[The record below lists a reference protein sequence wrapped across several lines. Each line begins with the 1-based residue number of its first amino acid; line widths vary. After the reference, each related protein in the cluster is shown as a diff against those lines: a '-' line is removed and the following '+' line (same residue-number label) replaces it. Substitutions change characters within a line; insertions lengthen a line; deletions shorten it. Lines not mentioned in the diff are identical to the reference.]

1 MSFIANMF
9 TDSATLHAVS
19 VTFRMGLVSTA
30 ISAVLGTCLGLF
42 LERVNFFGK
51 NIIVR
56 INRTMMGV
64 PPVVIGLIV
73 YLLIMRRG
81 PLGAFSMLFT
91 IQGMVLAQI
100 LIITPIIS
108 GMVHSYAVK
117 TAPAIRVFAKTMGAS
132 KKQTLLL
139 LLREMRHEIY
149 FAIVA
154 GFGRA
159 ISEVGAVMLVGGNIR
174 GQTRTMTTAIATLQR
189 QGIFQEGIAL
199 GVMLLLMAFV
209 LQWLA
214 DYFRRKEVTDE
225 NY

>member
-1 MSFIANMF
+1 MSFFANTF
-9 TDSATLHAVS
+9 ADPATLHAVS
-19 VTFRMGLVSTA
+19 VTFRMAFISTA
-30 ISAVLGTCLGLF
+30 ISAVLGTCFGVF
-42 LERVNFFGK
+42 LEQVNFFGK
-51 NIIVR
+51 NIVVR
-56 INRTMMGV
+56 VNRTLMGV
-64 PPVVIGLIV
+64 PPVVMGLVV
-73 YLLIMRRG
+73 YMLIMRRG
-81 PLGAFSMLFT
+81 PLGVFSMLFT
-91 IQGMVLAQI
+91 IQGMVLAQV

-117 TAPAIRVFAKTMGAS
+117 TAPAIRVFAKSMGAT
-132 KKQTLLL
+132 KRQTLWL

-159 ISEVGAVMLVGGNIR
+159 ISEVGAVMLIGGNIR
-174 GQTRTMTTAIATLQR
+174 GQTRTMTTAIAMLQR

-199 GVMLLLMAFV
+199 GVMLLLMAFL

-214 DYFRRKEVTDE
+214 DYFRRKEVADE

>member
-1 MSFIANMF
+1 MSFWASMF
-9 TDSATLHAVS
+9 TDPATLHAIA
-19 VTFRMGLVSTA
+19 VTFRMAFMSTA
-30 ISAVLGTCLGLF
+30 ISAVLGICFGLY

-56 INRTMMGV
+56 INRTLMGV
-64 PPVVIGLIV
+64 PPVVIGLVV
-73 YLLIMRRG
+73 YMLIMRRG
-81 PLGAFSMLFT
+81 PLGAFSILFT
-91 IQGMVLAQI
+91 IQGMILAQI

-117 TAPAIRVFAKTMGAS
+117 TAPAIRVFAKSMGAS
-132 KKQTLLL
+132 KKQTRWLI
-139 LLREMRHEIY
+139 LREMRHEIY
-149 FAIVA
+149 FATVA

-199 GVMLLLMAFV
+199 GVMLLLMAFI
-209 LQWLA
+209 LQWMA
-214 DYFRRKEVTDE
+214 DYFRRKEVADE